1 LSICSIRKIYS
12 VCIYK
17 MVGGFF
23 GTLKLFIT
31 VGAYFAAFQ
40 LGKMAERPKSQ
51 WPKAKP
57 GQNPLAVGDWAAYQ
71 KIFMGMVAVA
81 VLLALMGPGGFGGM
95 MGGLM
100 GGGFGGGYGGG
111 GYY

>member
-1 LSICSIRKIYS
+1 
-12 VCIYK
+12 

-40 LGKMAERPKSQ
+40 LGKMAERPKAQ

-81 VLLALMGPGGFGGM
+81 VLLTLMGPGGFGGM
-95 MGGLM
+95 M